1 MRTARCLITIFAP
14 ALLLTLVL
22 FAAPSFAQTAAPRPF
37 RLGFTPF
44 PYEISYEAVDFTY
57 AAIAEDADLI
67 VHHFDDGV
75 PWPEALAGDPWP
87 AGMQTEWEDR
97 LRRTD
102 PDLAIMLSM
111 TPINF
116 LRSRLAPYRGDKA
129 DQPLPPEWEGRPFD
143 DPDVMTAYANY
154 VLRGVE
160 FFKPDYLVIGIE
172 VNILLD
178 ESPDLWPGYLTLQ
191 EATYQAVKA
200 AHPDLPVFVSVLG
213 MAYIDNI
220 TDHDAAAQR
229 AALPDIL
236 KSSDYF
242 ALSLYP
248 YMTAYM
254 TTPLPAEAWNSLF
267 ALSDKPLA
275 VTETGY
281 LAQTL
286 NIAGL
291 TFESTPEK
299 QAEYIGWLLNEAQ
312 ARHAKLVINFVLR
325 DYDALWEQIG
335 GGDLASVWRDTGLY
349 DEAGN
354 ARPAL
359 ELWRAA
365 LARPYSGDPP

>member
-1 MRTARCLITIFAP
+1 MMR
-14 ALLLTLVL
+14 LTYRL
-22 FAAPSFAQTAAPRPF
+22 FAVFALASLLIAPIRAQEAEPRPF

-87 AGMQTEWEDR
+87 AGLQTEWEDR

-102 PDLAIMLSM
+102 PDLAIMLSV

-116 LRSRLAPYRGDKA
+116 LRTGLAPYRGDEG
-129 DQPLPPEWEGRPFD
+129 DQPLPPEWEGKPFD
-143 DPDVMTAYANY
+143 DPDVITAFANY

-160 FFKPDYLVIGIE
+160 FFDPDYLVMGIE
-172 VNILLD
+172 VNLLLS
-178 ESPDLWPGYLTLQ
+178 ERPDLWPGYLTLQ

-200 AHPDLPVFVSVLG
+200 VHPDLPVFVSVLG
-213 MAYIDNI
+213 MAYIDGI
-220 TDHDAAAQR
+220 TDHNPAAQR

-236 KSSDYF
+236 ESSDYF

-254 TTPLPAEAWNSLF
+254 TTPLPDELYAGLF

-299 QAEYIGWLLNEAQ
+299 QADYIGWLLNEAQ
-312 ARHAKLVINFVLR
+312 ARNAKLVVNFVLR

-335 GGDLASVWRDTGLY
+335 GGDIASVWRDTGLY

-365 LARPYSGDPP
+365 LARPYVESQP